1 MVTSIGGV
9 PFGSILYIDGVSI
22 NDIVS
27 YMGTTITL
35 PDYLYVAGNFTTYR
49 QPVYNRII
57 RTDLSGSIDTTFNMG
72 VGISANQASCMV
84 TQSDGKIIVGGF
96 FSTYSGSSLGGGGQ
110 GNIVRVNTNGTRDT
124 TFNTGVGFNNTVTDM
139 RVQSDGKIVAVGA
152 FTSYS
157 GSTRNRIARLN
168 TDGTYDTTFN
178 IGTGLNGTANCV
190 AIQNDGKILVGGTTI
205 TQYSGSLIGTGSL
218 RINTDGTRDTTYST
232 GAGFG
237 GTGGGVIYTIDIQ
250 NDGKYVMGGGFTT
263 YSGSSI
269 NRLARINTDGTL
281 DTTLNPGNLNAAVY
295 SVKVQPD
302 QKIIING
309 DFGTYSGSVVTRIVR
324 VFPNGNRD
332 TSFNVGNGFQ
342 TTAVA
347 NTPGAIA
354 LDTSGNVYLGGTQ
367 GTTYSGSTVNRFV
380 KTTPSGAIDRTFFTG
395 SIAFNGQSSAGFNG
409 NVRAVL
415 VSGSNV
421 YMGGDFTTYQAPPIN
436 YIVKLDNT
444 GSVDTTFNMGVGPNN
459 TVTSMVTQSDGKILI
474 SGTNMTTYSGS
485 SSTRIARINTDG
497 TRDTTFNVGTGFNNV
512 ANDLKIQ
519 SDGKIVAAGFFG
531 TYSGSTNN
539 NIVRINTNGTKDTT
553 FNVGAGSTGQIYQ
566 LALQSDGKIIAIGT
580 TTAYSGSSNAG
591 IVRINTNG
599 TKDTTFNM
607 GSGFN
612 TTSVFAIG
620 IQSTGKIIVGGNFSI
635 YSGSTNNY
643 IVRINTDGTKD
654 TTFNI
659 GTGFGANGIVSLKV
673 LADDS
678 IIAYGSFTTYSG
690 SASPRIV
697 KLTPNGTKDTTF
709 APTTGF
715 TATPLTTGYIQALS
729 TDKNNNIYVGNQNLA
744 YNGNAIGNIVKM
756 NQLAAYDSTFNQGSV
771 VFNGSGPGFNLAVA
785 SIINLIT

>member
-1 MVTSIGGV
+1 MFT
-9 PFGSILYIDGVSI
+9 PFAFIQQFIPG
-22 NDIVS
+22 
-27 YMGTTITL
+27 ITPDL
-35 PDYLYVAGNFTTYR
+35 LDYLYVAGNFTTYQ
-49 QPVYNRII
+49 QPIYNRII

-72 VGISANQASCMV
+72 IGFSTTQTNCMV
-84 TQSDGKIIVGGF
+84 TQSDGKIIIGGF
-96 FSTYSGSSLGGGGQ
+96 FSTYSGSTV

-124 TFNTGVGFNNTVTDM
+124 TFNTGAGFNSTVTDI

-178 IGTGLNGTANCV
+178 IGVGSTIQLNCV
-190 AIQNDGKILVGGTTI
+190 TIQSDGKILVGANGAVT
-205 TQYSGSLIGTGSL
+205 YSGSVASTGSFRL
-218 RINTDGTRDTTYST
+218 NTNGTLDTTFNT
-232 GAGFG
+232 GVGFG
-237 GTGGGVIYTIDIQ
+237 GLGGGAIFTIDIQ

-269 NRLARINTDGTL
+269 TRVARINTDGTL
-281 DTTLNPGNLNAAVY
+281 DTTFNPGNTSAAVY

-309 DFGTYSGSVVTRIVR
+309 DFGTYSGSVITRIVR
-324 VFPNGNRD
+324 AFPNGNRD

-342 TTAVA
+342 TTALV

-367 GTTYSGSTVNRFV
+367 STTYSGSTVNRFV
-380 KTTPSGAIDRTFFTG
+380 KTTPSGAIDSTFFTG

-421 YMGGDFTTYQAPPIN
+421 YMSGDFTTYQAPPIN

-474 SGTNMTTYSGS
+474 AGSAFTSYSGS
-485 SSTRIARINTDG
+485 SGVRIARINTNG
-497 TRDTTFNVGTGFNNV
+497 TRDATFNVGTGLNSV
-512 ANDLKIQ
+512 AYDMKVQ
-519 SDGKIVAAGFFG
+519 PD
-531 TYSGSTNN
+531 
-539 NIVRINTNGTKDTT
+539 
-553 FNVGAGSTGQIYQ
+553 
-566 LALQSDGKIIAIGT
+566 
-580 TTAYSGSSNAG
+580 
-591 IVRINTNG
+591 
-599 TKDTTFNM
+599 
-607 GSGFN
+607 
-612 TTSVFAIG
+612 
-620 IQSTGKIIVGGNFSI
+620 GKIIVGGNFSI
-635 YSGSTNNY
+635 YSGSTNNGIVRINTNGTKDTTFNIGSGSTGAINQLALQSDGKIIAIGTTAY
-643 IVRINTDGTKD
+643 SGSSNAGIVRINTDGTKDTTFNIGTGFNTTTIYTVGIQSTGKIIVGGTFATYSGSTNANIVRINTDGTKD

-659 GTGFGANGIVSLKV
+659 GTGFGAVVVALKV

-690 SASPRIV
+690 SASPRII
-697 KLTPNGTKDTTF
+697 KLNPNGTKDTTF

-715 TATPLTTGYIQALS
+715 TATPLSPGYVQALS
-729 TDKNNNIYVGNQNLA
+729 TDKNNNIYVGNQFPA
-744 YNGNAIGNIVKM
+744 YNDNTIGNIVKM
-756 NQLAAYDSTFNQGSV
+756 NQLAAYDITLNQGSNA
-771 VFNGSGPGFNLAVA
+771 FNGTGTGFNLAVA

>member
-1 MVTSIGGV
+1 MFT
-9 PFGSILYIDGVSI
+9 PFAFIQQFIPG
-22 NDIVS
+22 
-27 YMGTTITL
+27 ITPAL
-35 PDYLYVAGNFTTYR
+35 LDYLYVAGNFTTYR
-49 QPVYNRII
+49 QPIYNRII

-72 VGISANQASCMV
+72 AAASAAVYCMV
-84 TQSDGKIIVGGF
+84 TQSDGKLLLGGQF
-96 FSTYSGSSLGGGGQ
+96 ITYSGSSSGL
-110 GNIVRVNTNGTRDT
+110 IVRVNADGTRDT
-124 TFNTGVGFNNTVTDM
+124 TFNTGVGFNSTVNDM
-139 RVQSDGKIVAVGA
+139 RLQSDGKIVAVGA
-152 FTSYS
+152 FTTYS
-157 GSTRNRIARLN
+157 GSTRNRIVRLN
-168 TDGTYDTTFN
+168 TNGTYDTTFN
-178 IGTGLNGTANCV
+178 TGVGSTIQLNCV
-190 AIQNDGKILVGGTTI
+190 TIQSDGKILVGANGPVT
-205 TQYSGSLIGTGSL
+205 YSGSVASTGSFRL
-218 RINTDGTRDTTYST
+218 NTNGTLDTTFNT
-232 GAGFG
+232 GVGFG
-237 GTGGGVIYTIDIQ
+237 GTGGGVIHTIDIQ
-250 NDGKYVMGGGFTT
+250 NDGKYVMGGQFTT

-269 NRLARINTDGTL
+269 TRVARINTDGTL
-281 DTTLNPGNLNAAVY
+281 DTTFNPGNVSAAVY

-309 DFGTYSGSVVTRIVR
+309 DFGSYSGSVITRIVR
-324 VFPNGNRD
+324 AFPNGNRD

-354 LDTSGNVYLGGTQ
+354 LDASGNVYLGGTLS
-367 GTTYSGSTVNRFV
+367 TTYSGSTVNRFV
-380 KTTPSGAIDRTFFTG
+380 KTTPSGAIDNTFSTG
-395 SIAFNGQSSAGFNG
+395 SIAFNGQSSRGFNSI
-409 NVRAVL
+409 VRAVL
-415 VSGSNV
+415 VSGSNI
-421 YMGGDFTTYQAPPIN
+421 YMGGDFTSYLAPPIN
-436 YIVKLDNT
+436 YLIKLDNT
-444 GSVDTTFNMGVGPNN
+444 GSVDTTFNMGVGSNN
-459 TVTSMVTQSDGKILI
+459 TVTSMLTQSDGKILI

-485 SSTRIARINTDG
+485 NAVRIARINTNG
-497 TRDTTFNVGTGFNNV
+497 TLDTTFNVGTTGFNNV

-519 SDGKIVAAGFFG
+519 SDGKIVAAGAFT
-531 TYSGSTNN
+531 TYSGSTNSG
-539 NIVRINTNGTKDTT
+539 IVRINTNGTKDTT
-553 FNVGAGSTGQIYQ
+553 FNVGVGSTGTIYQ
-566 LALQSDGKIIAIGT
+566 LALQSDGKIIAIGA

-591 IVRINTNG
+591 IVRINTDG

-612 TTSVFAIG
+612 TTSVLAIG

-659 GTGFGANGIVSLKV
+659 GTGFGANGIVALKV

-715 TATPLTTGYIQALS
+715 TATPLSPGYVQALS
-729 TDKNNNIYVGNQNLA
+729 TDKNNNIYVGNQFPA
-744 YNGNAIGNIVKM
+744 YNGNTIGNIVKM

-771 VFNGSGPGFNLAVA
+771 VFNGSGPGFNAAVA